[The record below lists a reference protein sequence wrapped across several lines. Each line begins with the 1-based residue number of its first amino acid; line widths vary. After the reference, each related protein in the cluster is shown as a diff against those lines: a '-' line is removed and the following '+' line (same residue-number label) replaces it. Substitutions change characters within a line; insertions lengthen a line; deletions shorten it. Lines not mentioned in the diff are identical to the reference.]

1 MHSEKTLSPML
12 GVGVFNIMFWIGFV
26 VGYDIGLTCN
36 AMLINALL
44 FGGLGSYAVANL
56 DRIKPRTYRPRKRE
70 GKSPPHTVGH
80 PTKPALQT

>member
-44 FGGLGSYAVANL
+44 FGGLGSYAVANI
-56 DRIKPRTYRPRKRE
+56 DRLSAREYRLRK
-70 GKSPPHTVGH
+70 KKDKDAPDTMVK
-80 PTKPALQT
+80 PTKPILQT

>member
-12 GVGVFNIMFWIGFV
+12 GVGVFNIMFWVGFV

-44 FGGLGSYAVANL
+44 FGGLGSYAVANI
-56 DRIKPRTYRPRKRE
+56 DRLNVRAYRLRKRE
-70 GKSPPHTVGH
+70 EKSAPDSRVK
-80 PTKPALQT
+80 PTKPVLQA

>member
-12 GVGVFNIMFWIGFV
+12 GVGVFNIMFWVGFV

-44 FGGLGSYAVANL
+44 FGGLGSYAVANI
-56 DRIKPRTYRPRKRE
+56 DRLNVRAYRSRKNQE
-70 GKSPPHTVGH
+70 KSGSDTAV
-80 PTKPALQT
+80 KPAKPVLQT

>member
-12 GVGVFNIMFWIGFV
+12 GVGVFNIMFWVGFV

-44 FGGLGSYAVANL
+44 FGGLGSYAVANI
-56 DRIKPRTYRPRKRE
+56 DRLNVRAYRSRKNE
-70 GKSPPHTVGH
+70 QKSESDTRVK
-80 PTKPALQT
+80 PTKPVLQT

>member
-44 FGGLGSYAVANL
+44 FGGLGSYAVANI
-56 DRIKPRTYRPRKRE
+56 DRLSAREYRSRKKE
-70 GKSPPHTVGH
+70 EKGASDTMVK
-80 PTKPALQT
+80 PTKPILQT